1 MSISLDQ
8 LTQILA
14 EAGISSSQEEEILI
28 AAKRFTTPPEVEEE
42 STFEEL
48 STSDEEQLCEQKIEE
63 DEEGISSDQNEE
75 VDHAYE
81 SRIEHWFQVS
91 TKVNEFCFCFYF
103 IESHLQELEFISCIF
118 VNVRFHFSK
127 SNVNLCLLLLSRWL
141 HWKFHFI

>member
-1 MSISLDQ
+1 MNISFEQ

-14 EAGISSSQEEEILI
+14 KAGISSSQEDEILT
-28 AAKRFTTPPEVEEE
+28 AVKDLNSSLEKKDEL
-42 STFEEL
+42 TFEEPCA
-48 STSDEEQLCEQKIEE
+48 SDGEELFEQENEE
-63 DEEGISSDQNEE
+63 EVSSELNEE

-91 TKVNEFCFCFYF
+91 TKVDEFCFCFHF
-103 IESHLQELEFISCIF
+103 IQSRLQQLEFISCIF